1 MAETLK
7 NLGQADL
14 TSTSLSAVYTV
25 ISPATSAALS
35 TIAVTN
41 RHTSLSCTFDLAHSP
56 AGASISNAHYFA
68 MGETLAA
75 STSVYLTLGITMA
88 TTDVLRAR
96 AGTANQLS
104 VNVWGVEKT

>member
-25 ISPATSAALS
+25 PSATSAALS

-88 TTDVLRAR
+88 TTDVLMAR